1 MAPGTYVVHI
11 HLCRQNPHTRKT
23 NTSKTF
29 EAAAARTAAAAA
41 TLDSVSPWAL
51 VEATATM
58 NQGKCPEVKLN
69 KSPRKQNEK
78 KMEVNDRIE
87 TRF

>member
-1 MAPGTYVVHI
+1 MVQI
-11 HLCRQNPHTRKT
+11 HLCRQNTHTRKT
-23 NTSKTF
+23 KTSKTF
-29 EAAAARTAAAAA
+29 EAVAATAAAAA

-58 NQGKCPEVKLN
+58 NQGKSPEVKLN
-69 KSPRKQNEK
+69 KCPRKQNEK
-78 KMEVNDRIE
+78 KMEVDDRME